1 MSPKK
6 TMFGDGM
13 KQAFGRRLQAN
24 ARCRVYGWG
33 VLAGI
38 VSLAV
43 VLVLVSGHA
52 LASDPP
58 ASAIGHQWQ
67 SGYCLKD
74 SAVEAIVCNAST
86 QGAVSADS
94 CSWDGWYLWC
104 TARFP
109 SGAPYGNV
117 PAWPISSCA
126 PGYTWQQVDGTCKSP
141 PLPTPVQA
149 CAVGHP
155 VIPGTG
161 VKILIERG
169 DAGNAELPITFA
181 YRSQGVFG
189 SAGGAGQWT
198 LNWLR
203 SLDTGLVGYA
213 PPQVTALRDDGAGFA
228 FGKATSGWTASGS
241 RDTLQPVTDAT
252 GKFTAWQYT
261 VSGTNA
267 VETYDSKGRLQSVRE
282 RNGRMTTLTYNA
294 QSQLTKVTAPSG
306 RSLTFAYDTQGRV
319 SSITAPDGAIT
330 QYAYNANGMLTTV
343 TWPDNTTRQYVYED
357 TRFPTALTGVIDE
370 AGVRYATYAYDDQG
384 RAITS
389 ELTAG
394 ADRYQFQYQ
403 ANGQTTVLTPDGGS
417 SVYSFLKQNGVLL
430 PTGVSAPCPLCGS
443 TSQSADYDTSG
454 NATRRVAYDGSAT
467 TYTYDAQGRETQRV
481 EAAGTPNART
491 ITTEWHPTWR
501 LPTKVAS
508 PGRIDGFT
516 YDDKGQLKG
525 YAWFPTTDV
534 DGSKG
539 MGAVRSGS
547 ITSSGWTYNDAGLVI
562 AAVEMLDDTVTGSWE
577 FTYND
582 QGNLL
587 TLTNAAG
594 KIGKALQYD
603 GAGRLLEAVN
613 TDGQHIR
620 YQYNARGNLVSYE
633 RDGQTVTYEY
643 NQVGF
648 LTAVKGPGTA
658 YLGYEYDA
666 THRLVA
672 TLRPQDAATLTDA
685 SPFGTTSVGGAPD
698 AQSQDLW
705 TQLWTWLKAW
715 LGSWISEAHAQV
727 VLIRTPIPTPA
738 PGQSQAS
745 LNSSGDP
752 ADALEQGAGRRRD
765 PVTALLASIIASA
778 NNILDTIRA
787 ALSDDASD
795 SECSRDQ
802 RCEQKWELEEGL
814 CEAIAIQWG
823 QRGVDAC
830 KKSAFQRYAECLK
843 YGPEGV
849 RTPLHGV
856 DTVL

>member
-430 PTGVSAPCPLCGS
+430 PTGVSAPCPTCGNTALS
-443 TSQSADYDTSG
+443 TSYDSNN
-454 NATRRVAYDGSAT
+454 NATSKTGYDGST
-467 TYTYDAQGRETQRV
+467 TSYTYDTLGRETQRI
-481 EAAGTPNART
+481 EGAGTANAKT
-491 ITTEWHPTWR
+491 TTTEWDPQQWLVTRVAAPNKIEAFSYDANGNLLSHTVTPTGDANGS
-501 LPTKVAS
+501 LGFGGAAS
-508 PGRIDGFT
+508 GPVQRTDWT
-516 YDDKGQLKG
+516 YDDSGHVLT
-525 YAWFPTTDV
+525 ATERTD
-534 DGSKG
+534 
-539 MGAVRSGS
+539 GAVTG
-547 ITSSGWTYNDAGLVI
+547 TWTLTY
-562 AAVEMLDDTVTGSWE
+562 DT
-577 FTYND
+577 
-582 QGNLL
+582 QGNLQ
-587 TLTNAAG
+587 TLTNPDGKTGRITLYDAAG
-594 KIGKALQYD
+594 
-603 GAGRLLEAVN
+603 RVLEAVDVN
-613 TDGQHIR
+613 GSTIKLS
-620 YQYNARGNLVSYE
+620 YNARGWLTTYDVG
-633 RDGQTVTYEY
+633 GQ
-643 NQVGF
+643 QIRF
-648 LTAVKGPGTA
+648 
-658 YLGYEYDA
+658 EYDA
-666 THRLVA
+666 VGQRTAMLGPDDSAMRIVYDSAHRITEILANLSLPETTVQPSSA
-672 TLRPQDAATLTDA
+672 TSLSANQVQQKAGPPPFLQTVKATAVHAWNVMLKWVREWL
-685 SPFGTTSVGGAPD
+685 SSLI
-698 AQSQDLW
+698 QS
-705 TQLWTWLKAW
+705 
-715 LGSWISEAHAQV
+715 AHAQV
-727 VLIRTPIPTPA
+727 PPA
-738 PGQSQAS
+738 MSSVYQA
-745 LNSSGDP
+745 LPPVSSGAPNYNRPPFPGDVVDLNARDHVRP
-752 ADALEQGAGRRRD
+752 DLRTAVINLMKRIGNAICRGGETSREECKQEAVAQYEEDAKNCSVAKIFWGSAGYRECMKRAGD
-765 PVTALLASIIASA
+765 LLVERMKQC
-778 NNILDTIRA
+778 DG
-787 ALSDDASD
+787 
-795 SECSRDQ
+795 
-802 RCEQKWELEEGL
+802 K
-814 CEAIAIQWG
+814 
-823 QRGVDAC
+823 
-830 KKSAFQRYAECLK
+830 
-843 YGPEGV
+843 
-849 RTPLHGV
+849 
-856 DTVL
+856 

>member
-1 MSPKK
+1 
-6 TMFGDGM
+6 M

-430 PTGVSAPCPLCGS
+430 PTGVSAPCPTCGNTALS
-443 TSQSADYDTSG
+443 TSYDSNN
-454 NATRRVAYDGSAT
+454 NATSKTGYDGST
-467 TYTYDAQGRETQRV
+467 TSYTYDTLGRETQRI
-481 EAAGTPNART
+481 EGAGTANAKT
-491 ITTEWHPTWR
+491 TTTEWDPQQWLVTRVAAPNKIEAFSYDANGNLLSHTVTPTGDANGS
-501 LPTKVAS
+501 LGFGGAAS
-508 PGRIDGFT
+508 GPVQRTDWT
-516 YDDKGQLKG
+516 YDDSGHVLT
-525 YAWFPTTDV
+525 ATERTD
-534 DGSKG
+534 
-539 MGAVRSGS
+539 GAVTG
-547 ITSSGWTYNDAGLVI
+547 TWTLTY
-562 AAVEMLDDTVTGSWE
+562 DT
-577 FTYND
+577 
-582 QGNLL
+582 QGNLQ
-587 TLTNAAG
+587 TLTNPDGKTGRITLYDAAG
-594 KIGKALQYD
+594 
-603 GAGRLLEAVN
+603 RVLEAVDVN
-613 TDGQHIR
+613 GSTIKLS
-620 YQYNARGNLVSYE
+620 YNARGWLTTYDVG
-633 RDGQTVTYEY
+633 GQ
-643 NQVGF
+643 QIRF
-648 LTAVKGPGTA
+648 
-658 YLGYEYDA
+658 EYDA
-666 THRLVA
+666 VGQRTAMLGPDDSAMRIVYDSAHRITEILANLSLPETTVQPSSA
-672 TLRPQDAATLTDA
+672 TSLSANQVQQKAGPPPFLQTVKATAVHAWNVMLKWVREWL
-685 SPFGTTSVGGAPD
+685 SSLI
-698 AQSQDLW
+698 QS
-705 TQLWTWLKAW
+705 
-715 LGSWISEAHAQV
+715 AHAQV
-727 VLIRTPIPTPA
+727 PPA
-738 PGQSQAS
+738 MSSVYQA
-745 LNSSGDP
+745 LPPVSSGAPNYNRPPFPGDVVDLNARDHVRP
-752 ADALEQGAGRRRD
+752 DLRTAVINLMKRIGNAICRGGETSREECKQEAVAQYEEDAKNCSVAKIFWGSAGYRECMKRAGD
-765 PVTALLASIIASA
+765 LLVERMKQC
-778 NNILDTIRA
+778 DG
-787 ALSDDASD
+787 
-795 SECSRDQ
+795 
-802 RCEQKWELEEGL
+802 K
-814 CEAIAIQWG
+814 
-823 QRGVDAC
+823 
-830 KKSAFQRYAECLK
+830 
-843 YGPEGV
+843 
-849 RTPLHGV
+849 
-856 DTVL
+856 